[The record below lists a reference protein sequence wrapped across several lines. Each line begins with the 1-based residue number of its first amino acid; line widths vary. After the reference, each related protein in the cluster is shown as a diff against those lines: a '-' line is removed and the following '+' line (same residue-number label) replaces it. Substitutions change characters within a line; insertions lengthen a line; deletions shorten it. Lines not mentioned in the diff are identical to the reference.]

1 MNLKF
6 IRSRHENFAMGESG
20 FCNGWFSVKLWL
32 KEVGRSFTHDE
43 DGSLFYN
50 GDYRVWG
57 M

>member
-6 IRSRHENFAMGESG
+6 IRSTHENFAMGESG
-20 FCNGWFSVKLWL
+20 FCYGWFSVKLWL